1 MARLRIVTLGVVS
14 LLVAACGPGGST
26 SAPSGAAST
35 APSSQASLPPAE
47 TGLPSQDAC
56 ANESLETKTAGTLTV
71 GTDNPAY
78 PPYFQAREGG
88 NTEPWDPSQGDP
100 TTGKGFESAVAY
112 AIAEELGFPSDDVTW
127 IPIRFNK
134 SFAPGPKAFD
144 MFINQVAFN
153 EQRAE
158 NADLSEGYYFG
169 NQTVVTMEDSE
180 FATATTLTELKSATL
195 GAQVGTTSLSAIE
208 DVIGATSAVYD
219 DTIGAISDMKA
230 GDIDGIVV
238 DLPTA
243 GFITTV
249 QAPKSVIVGQMGE
262 AAGAEP
268 ERFSVVLEKDSSL
281 TSCVNQAI
289 AALKTDG
296 SIDAMTNEWLPFSN
310 TPELLP

>member
-1 MARLRIVTLGVVS
+1 MARLRIATLGIVT
-14 LLVAACGPGGST
+14 LLVAACGPGAST
-26 SAPSGAAST
+26 SAPSGAASA

-47 TGLPSQDAC
+47 TAVPTQDAC
-56 ANESLETKTAGTLTV
+56 APDGLQTKTAGTLTI

-112 AIAEELGFPSDDVTW
+112 AIADELGFATDDVTW

-134 SFAPGPKAFD
+134 SFAPGPKDFD
-144 MFINQVAFN
+144 IFINQVAFN
-153 EQRAE
+153 EQRAK
-158 NADLSEGYYFG
+158 NADMSEGYYFG
-169 NQTVVTMEDSE
+169 NQTVVTMEDSP
-180 FATATTLTELKSATL
+180 FATATTLTELKAATL
-195 GAQVGTTSLSAIE
+195 GAQTGTTSLSAIE

-219 DTIGAISDMKA
+219 DTIAAISDMKS

-249 QAPKSVIVGQMGE
+249 QAPKSKIVGQMGE

-268 ERFSVVLEKDSSL
+268 ERFSVVLEKDSAL
-281 TSCVNQAI
+281 TVCVNQAI
-289 AALKTDG
+289 AALQADG
-296 SIDAMTNEWLPFSN
+296 SIEAMTNEWLPFSN

>member
-14 LLVAACGPGGST
+14 VLLVACGPGGAT
-26 SAPSGAAST
+26 TAPSGPASV
-35 APSSQASLPPAE
+35 APTQASLPPSETAE
-47 TGLPSQDAC
+47 PTQDAC
-56 ANESLETKTAGTLTV
+56 ATENLVTKTAGTLTI

-78 PPYFQAREGG
+78 PPYFQARDGG

-100 TTGKGFESAVAY
+100 TTGKGFESAIAF
-112 AIAEELGFPSDDVTW
+112 AIAEELGFATDDVTW

-134 SFAPGPKAFD
+134 SFAPGPKDFD
-144 MFINQVAFN
+144 IFINQVAFN

-169 NQTVVTMEDSE
+169 NQTVVTMEDSP

-219 DTIGAISDMKA
+219 DTIAAISDMKS

-243 GFITTV
+243 GFVTTV
-249 QAPKSVIVGQMGE
+249 QAPKSTIVGQMGE

-268 ERFSVVLEKDSSL
+268 ERFSVVLEKDNAL
-281 TSCVNQAI
+281 TVCVNQAI
-289 AALKTDG
+289 AALQANG
-296 SIDAMTNEWLPFSN
+296 SIEAMTNEWLPFSN